1 MFNFFKK
8 DFLLGV
14 GIGLIISAVLI
25 SFFSPAE
32 LTDEEIIAKA
42 SKLGMVLPNEG
53 SSKTAASPVKAQD
66 KIQDKAQD
74 KAPVKET
81 VESKQPLQ
89 QPTGEISKVQIR
101 VTSGMGSET
110 IARILEEKGVVKDRN
125 KFLDVVTAHRAH
137 TRFRNGTF
145 SVPAGGDMDDIV
157 KIMTGR

>member
-1 MFNFFKK
+1 MFNFLKK

-25 SFFSPAE
+25 SFFSPVE

-42 SKLGMVLPNEG
+42 AKLGMVLPNEG

-66 KIQDKAQD
+66 KTQD

-81 VESKQPLQ
+81 VESKPPLQ
-89 QPTGEISKVQIR
+89 QPTGEISKVQIT

-110 IARILEEKGVVKDRN
+110 IARILEEKGVVKDRDE
-125 KFLDVVTAHRAH
+125 FLDVVTAHKAH

-145 SVPAGGDMDDIV
+145 SLPVGGDMDDIV
-157 KIMTGR
+157 KILTGK